1 MKKILL
7 LTTGGTIASAP
18 GEDGLEPSLKSGG
31 LAHMIEGITSNY
43 EVDFK
48 DILNLDSSNIQPE
61 EWQFIA
67 EQISQMHEGYDG
79 IVVTHGTDTMAYT
92 ASVLSFMLHNIP
104 IPVVLTGSQ
113 LPILHPLTDG
123 VENLRSFFPA
133 VPLSPGL
140 QLAPLPLPA
149 PQYDPPVAWHQ

>member
-1 MKKILL
+1 
-7 LTTGGTIASAP
+7 
-18 GEDGLEPSLKSGG
+18 
-31 LAHMIEGITSNY
+31 MIEGITSNY

-92 ASVLSFMLHNIP
+92 ASVMLFYAAQYPDSGGINRFPTANPAPADRWGRKSALCFCH
-104 IPVVLTGSQ
+104 GSQ
-113 LPILHPLTDG
+113 RCAGGICG
-123 VENLRSFFPA
+123 FQSKGNI
-133 VPLSPGL
+133 G
-140 QLAPLPLPA
+140 
-149 PQYDPPVAWHQ
+149 HQSGESANHRI